1 MRVCNDMC
9 VDTTTDNNN
18 CGNCNNM
25 CIGTTC
31 QNGSCQ

>member
-1 MRVCNDMC
+1 MVVCNDQC
-9 VDTTTDNNN
+9 VDTSSDNNN

-25 CIGTTC
+25 CIGTSC